1 MAIKKEKTKLKMN
14 KPRYLDLK
22 VIIIMYVLNKS
33 TRLCLVVMMIKDCKH
48 LIKLKHPYGTNV
60 FKVCES
66 NMLGK
71 I

>member
-48 LIKLKHPYGTNV
+48 LIKLKHIHMEQMHSKYV
-60 FKVCES
+60 KVIC
-66 NMLGK
+66 
-71 I
+71 